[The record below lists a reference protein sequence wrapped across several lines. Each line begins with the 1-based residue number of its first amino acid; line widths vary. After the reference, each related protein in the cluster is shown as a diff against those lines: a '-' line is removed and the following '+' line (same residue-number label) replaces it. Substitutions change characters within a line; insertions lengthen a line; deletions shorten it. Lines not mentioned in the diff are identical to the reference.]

1 MLARRTCQR
10 VVDKPSLAC
19 TALLATVYRSFFN
32 NFLLY
37 IYTHSQGN
45 DARPFSNRKR
55 LIETPYIYVSSPLH
69 SFARI
74 FLHLPKQ
81 DSSKSL
87 LLPIIYH
94 NISTNC
100 EFFYLRITSPDL
112 SLFITFLIIEIEI
125 PRVFSTWKIPFFTP
139 SITAGKLAKILG
151 RKGKERGGGKIR
163 RGSKWAMNKWHAIVT
178 VAGIVVVGN

>member
-74 FLHLPKQ
+74 FLHLPKH

-87 LLPIIYH
+87 LLLPITCIIIYLQIVNSSIFELH
-94 NISTNC
+94 LQIYPIRHIFNYWN
-100 EFFYLRITSPDL
+100 RD
-112 SLFITFLIIEIEI
+112 
-125 PRVFSTWKIPFFTP
+125 STWKIPFFTP